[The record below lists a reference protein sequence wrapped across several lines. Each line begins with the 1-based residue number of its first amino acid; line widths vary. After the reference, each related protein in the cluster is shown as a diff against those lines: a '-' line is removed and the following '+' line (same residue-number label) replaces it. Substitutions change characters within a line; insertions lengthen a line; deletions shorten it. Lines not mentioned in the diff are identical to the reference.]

1 MIRGTTPVHIFQLPF
16 DTECIK
22 SIKILYAQN
31 GRVVLEKNT
40 QQVQLSGQTATV
52 NLSQEDTLAF
62 CSEDAAEI
70 QLRILTVE
78 GQALA
83 SGVIPCGVGR
93 LLEDEVLT

>member
-1 MIRGTTPVHIFQLPF
+1 MIRGTTPVHTFQLPF
-16 DTECIK
+16 DTGCIK

-31 GRVVLEKNT
+31 GQVVLEKNT
-40 QQVQLSGQTATV
+40 RQVQLQGSTATV

-62 CSEDAAEI
+62 SSADTAEI
-70 QLRILTVE
+70 QLRILTEE

-93 LLEDEVLT
+93 LLEDEVLE